1 MTLSDKS
8 LGLLHRLV
16 SIDCNGTLGREQDD
30 LIRDTFA
37 QVLSNGD
44 MYKIGEIENWL
55 DVNRM
60 ANTIVA
66 DRILNVAHY
75 QKAKHDAKNP
85 LKMAHDDDSCG
96 CGGDC

>member
-1 MTLSDKS
+1 MPLSEKS
-8 LGLLHRLV
+8 LALLNRLV
-16 SIDCNGTLGREQDD
+16 SIDCNGALGREQDD
-30 LIRDTFA
+30 IIKDVFS

-44 MYKIGEIENWL
+44 MYKIGDIENWL
-55 DVNRM
+55 D
-60 ANTIVA
+60 ANHVTNAVVSE
-66 DRILNVAHY
+66 RILNVAHY